1 MTNTSN
7 YWIPAGDL
15 SEAQALLLAVP
26 SKAKPDPQVYP
37 ALLAR
42 KLQSLIN
49 QDGESARAAMEMSQE
64 HAPELSLI
72 SQEQPPTQWGM
83 SLTNSDSMHSLLS
96 RLDWTKPGKVQSLPQ
111 PSDLQSLLEQLP

>member
-26 SKAKPDPQVYP
+26 ATAKPDRQAYRGMLAQKLQDLVDESPQ
-37 ALLAR
+37 LAR
-42 KLQSLIN
+42 T
-49 QDGESARAAMEMSQE
+49 AMEMSQE
-64 HAPELSLI
+64 QAPELLQI
-72 SQEQPPTQWGM
+72 AQEQPQTQWGM

-96 RLDWTKPGKVQSLPQ
+96 RLDWSMPGQVQTHPQ
-111 PSDLQSLLEQLP
+111 ADLQSLLEQLP